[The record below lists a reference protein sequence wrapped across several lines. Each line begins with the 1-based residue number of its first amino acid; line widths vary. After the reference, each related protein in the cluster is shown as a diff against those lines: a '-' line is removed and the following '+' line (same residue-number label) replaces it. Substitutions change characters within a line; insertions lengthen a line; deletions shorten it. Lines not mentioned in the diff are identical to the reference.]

1 MLHDV
6 RLIAAKDLRAE
17 LRSRVALN
25 QIVPFSLLVLVL
37 FGFALDAD
45 STTLATFTPGL
56 YWVAIILSALLAV
69 HRSVELEAGDGAAD
83 ALLLTGVE
91 PIAVFLGK
99 ALALLT
105 ELWLLAFLLLGGV
118 LILYQPPVSDAFLLI
133 ATILV
138 AGVGIAT
145 TGTLYGALIS
155 GQRARETVLPILLLP
170 VLAPVVIAASRSFS
184 DAMATVAT
192 NGWAW
197 LALLGAFG
205 LSYGLIG
212 SYSYGL
218 VLEDFQ

>member
-1 MLHDV
+1 MLRDV
-6 RLIAAKDLRAE
+6 GLIANKDLRAE

-25 QIVPFSLLVLVL
+25 QIVPFALLILVL

-56 YWVAIILSALLAV
+56 YWVAIVLSALLAV
-69 HRSVELEAGDGAAD
+69 HRSVELEAGDGASD
-83 ALLLTGVE
+83 ALLLSGVT

-99 ALALLT
+99 ALALLA
-105 ELWLLAFLLLGGV
+105 ELWLLAFFLLGGV
-118 LILYQPPVSDAFLLI
+118 LVLYQPPVADVPLLI

-138 AGVGIAT
+138 AVIGIAAA
-145 TGTLYGALIS
+145 GTLYGALIS

-170 VLAPVVIAASRSFS
+170 VLAPVVIGASRAFA

-205 LSYGLIG
+205 GSYLVIG

-218 VLEDFQ
+218 VLEDFS